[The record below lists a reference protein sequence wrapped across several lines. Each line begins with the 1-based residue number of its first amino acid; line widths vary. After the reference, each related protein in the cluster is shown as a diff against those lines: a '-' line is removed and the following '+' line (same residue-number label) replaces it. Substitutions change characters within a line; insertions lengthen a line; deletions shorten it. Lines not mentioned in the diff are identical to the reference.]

1 MMDIVR
7 IRELAVRCKVGVTAA
22 ERNKPQTLLI
32 TLALHADL
40 AKACRSDHFRDTVDY
55 KALKL
60 SILGEL
66 ETKSFRLIER
76 VAQRVADLALRD
88 PRVLGVEVQVQK
100 PGALRFARCSE
111 VEIMRTRDQVRGG
124 RDE

>member
-1 MMDIVR
+1 MDIVR

-40 AKACRSDHFRDTVDY
+40 TKACRSDHFRDTVDY

>member
-1 MMDIVR
+1 MDIVR

-32 TLALHADL
+32 TLSLHADL

>member
-1 MMDIVR
+1 
-7 IRELAVRCKVGVTAA
+7 
-22 ERNKPQTLLI
+22 
-32 TLALHADL
+32 
-40 AKACRSDHFRDTVDY
+40 
-55 KALKL
+55 
-60 SILGEL
+60 
-66 ETKSFRLIER
+66 LIER

>member
-1 MMDIVR
+1 MTDIVR

-76 VAQRVADLALRD
+76 VAQRVADLALCD

-124 RDE
+124 AG

>member
-1 MMDIVR
+1 MVDIVR

-32 TLALHADL
+32 TLSLHADL
-40 AKACRSDHFRDTVDY
+40 TKACRSDRFRDTVDY

-111 VEIMRTRDQVRGG
+111 VEIVRTRDQVRGG

>member
-1 MMDIVR
+1 MDIVR

>member
-1 MMDIVR
+1 MTDIVR